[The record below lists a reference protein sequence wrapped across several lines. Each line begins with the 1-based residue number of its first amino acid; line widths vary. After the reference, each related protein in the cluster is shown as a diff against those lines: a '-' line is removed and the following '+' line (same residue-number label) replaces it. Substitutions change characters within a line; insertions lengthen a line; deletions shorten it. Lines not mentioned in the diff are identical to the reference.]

1 MSQYLYKADNCCF
14 DGFTIIN
21 ICFFGL
27 DDIYLY
33 HIKITTKMTFPKEKK
48 PINIEKLSEV
58 SNDNEVHISI
68 GETFF
73 EMGDVVVQIQ
83 RPIYTE
89 DAWDNIHG
97 DMVHF
102 G

>member
-1 MSQYLYKADNCCF
+1 M
-14 DGFTIIN
+14 
-21 ICFFGL
+21 

>member
-1 MSQYLYKADNCCF
+1 
-14 DGFTIIN
+14 
-21 ICFFGL
+21 
-27 DDIYLY
+27 
-33 HIKITTKMTFPKEKK
+33 MTFPKEKK

-68 GETFF
+68 GKTFF